1 MPRSGLSAL
10 DGTRSAPACLSRFG
24 VGGRGW
30 ESFLR
35 GAGQAHPCSCCTVCS
50 APTKPQVTPRREALV
65 SLYPSFLPIQTK
77 QFKSWQ
83 GLPGRESSYPGA
95 AAVAGVQEWVEG
107 APSPGKLS
115 ICPPRFSAPGS
126 LGHLAAFSLLSS
138 SAYSCLTQHSDA
150 CAAWAVPVVNSP
162 LRVHTWPFIPAVSDP
177 SPLCSSPLYSFKAL
191 KSYVYIG

>member
-1 MPRSGLSAL
+1 MVLGLHL
-10 DGTRSAPACLSRFG
+10 PASPGLE
-24 VGGRGW
+24 VGGWGG
-30 ESFLR
+30 SFLR
-35 GAGQAHPCSCCTVCS
+35 DAGQAHPCSCCTVCS
-50 APTKPQVTPRREALV
+50 APTKPQVTPRREAPV
-65 SLYPSFLPIQTK
+65 SLYPSFLPTKTK

-83 GLPGRESSYPGA
+83 GLPGRESSRPGA

-107 APSPGKLS
+107 APSPDELS
-115 ICPPRFSAPGS
+115 ICPPRFSLPLAPRATW
-126 LGHLAAFSLLSS
+126 LPLADH